1 MQNIDIDLLNTKID
15 DLYNKKVWKYKLGT
29 CRYEKEYRK
38 QTEDDRI
45 DNMLKICRSLEKSK
59 FYVEQDLDCSMYI
72 VANLD
77 KFLEW
82 QKKVFDNIIF
92 NIIYN
97 IPCIKDRER
106 FEITYNKINIRFIEN
121 ESFKRCPSFTIYD
134 KIKNKVLRGFNI
146 VDMMHEFS
154 SNLLKEN
161 DNGFI
166 LSNKDCNSRVI
177 VVTARKIEI
186 LNNMSSNFKVFI
198 YNGLRYDSLLY
209 LNDDYLEK
217 TITSFFQ

>member
-1 MQNIDIDLLNTKID
+1 
-15 DLYNKKVWKYKLGT
+15 
-29 CRYEKEYRK
+29 
-38 QTEDDRI
+38 
-45 DNMLKICRSLEKSK
+45 MLKICRSLEKSK

-77 KFLEW
+77 KFLKW

-92 NIIYN
+92 NIVYN

-217 TITSFFQ
+217 TITAFFQ